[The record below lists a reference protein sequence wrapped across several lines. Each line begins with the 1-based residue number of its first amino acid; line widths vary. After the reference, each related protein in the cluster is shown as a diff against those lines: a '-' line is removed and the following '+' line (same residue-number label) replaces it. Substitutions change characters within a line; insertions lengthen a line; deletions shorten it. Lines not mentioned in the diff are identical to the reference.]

1 MKVSYKWVKQFIE
14 NFDEDIEKV
23 VEKLNETGLEST
35 YEKFGN
41 YIPNLT
47 TVKILSVEKHPEK
60 DNLLVCKATDAE
72 KEYQVI
78 TAAKNVKEGDIVV
91 LAKEG
96 AIINGREIKPVKFG
110 SLISEGMFLS
120 FEELGID
127 IPSEGLFIL
136 GKDAPIGADASKLL
150 DLGED
155 YIIEV
160 EITPNRGDALSVRGL
175 AREIAAIFG
184 KKRTEKLPVVSIL
197 KERLPE
203 INIETDLLNRY
214 RGIIVENVKVDV
226 SPLDIQ
232 LKLIKSG
239 QKPINNIVDITN
251 FILLQEGQP
260 LHAFDLDKLEGK
272 IHIRQAVEGEKITAL
287 DGNEYTLNKNDIV
300 IADDKKAVAIAGI
313 IGGDNT
319 KVDENTK
326 NVLLEAANF
335 DPSAVRKTAK
345 RLGISTDS
353 SYRFERG
360 VDIENLPNAQDKA
373 LELILSTAEGKAV
386 GEKDLYI
393 NVYKPKQVKL
403 REKQVKRVLG
413 AEIPKEKCSE
423 LLNRLEIPTEIVEDG
438 TLSKI
443 PAFRA
448 YDLEREIDLVEEV
461 GRLTGFNNLEE
472 TYPSISTE
480 NFSYPD
486 YFKLEEKIRKFF
498 ISNGLTE
505 VLTYTFSSQEDNEAL
520 GIVKPEIEIINYI
533 LKSQSLMRNNLVVS
547 LINTLIENLKYGTK
561 DLSIFEI
568 GTTFFDSYEEY
579 RVGFLLTG
587 KFINGYTFTKENQQ
601 INTTERWNFLKAKG
615 LINSFL
621 EYIGINNLN
630 IDIPKHQFL
639 NKYESVEFLAN
650 NIEIGY
656 IGKIHPKIAK
666 KLDIPEDTYVG
677 ELHLKYVSRDLKEAE
692 HKPYLYDLIKEKD
705 EIIYKEIP
713 KFPSVKRDL
722 AFEAE
727 EDFPVGTLLDE
738 IPKTCKLIKKVKLFD
753 VYFIGNGKKSIAV
766 SVEFN
771 AGDRSLT
778 DEEVNQMVEKLIN
791 KLNEKF
797 GLKLRK

>member
-1 MKVSYKWVKQFIE
+1 MKVSYKWVKEFIE
-14 NFDEDIEKV
+14 NFDEDIETV

-47 TVKILSVEKHPEK
+47 TVKILSIEKHPEK
-60 DNLLVCKATDAE
+60 DNLLVCRATDGS

-96 AIINGREIKPVKFG
+96 AVINGIEIKPVKFG
-110 SLISEGMFLS
+110 SLTSEGMFLS
-120 FEELGID
+120 FEELGIE

-136 GKDAPIGADASKLL
+136 GKDAPIGVDASKLL

-155 YIIEV
+155 YIIEL

-197 KERLPE
+197 QENIPE
-203 INIETDLLNRY
+203 IQVETDKLNRY
-214 RGIIVENVKVDV
+214 RAVIVENVKVNV

-260 LHAFDLDKLEGK
+260 LHAFDLDKLEGE
-272 IHIRQAVEGEKITAL
+272 IHIRQASEGEKIVAL

-335 DPSAVRKTAK
+335 DPSSVRKTAK

-373 LELILSTAEGKAV
+373 IELISSTAGGRAV
-386 GEKDLYI
+386 GESDVHI

-403 REKQVKRVLG
+403 REKQIKRVLG

-438 TLSKI
+438 TLSEI

-480 NFSYPD
+480 NFNYPD

-505 VLTYTFSSQEDNEAL
+505 VLTYTFSSEEDHQAL
-520 GIVKPEIEIINYI
+520 GLPKPDIEIINYI
-533 LKSQSLMRNNLVVS
+533 LKSQSLMRNNLAVS
-547 LINTLIENLKYGTK
+547 LINTLKENIKYGSK
-561 DLSIFEI
+561 DLSVFET
-568 GTTFFDSYEEY
+568 GTVFFDDHEEY
-579 RVGFLLTG
+579 RIGILLTG
-587 KFINGYTFTKENQQ
+587 KFIDGYTFSKEKQQ
-601 INTTERWNFLKAKG
+601 LNTTEKWDFLKVKG
-615 LINSFL
+615 LINSFF
-621 EYIGINNLN
+621 EYIGIKNLN
-630 IDIPKHQFL
+630 VNLPQLQFL
-639 NKYESVEFLAN
+639 NKYEAVKFLKGN
-650 NIEIGY
+650 TELGY
-656 IGKIHPKIAK
+656 IGKIHPKTAK
-666 KLDIPEDTYVG
+666 NLEIPEDTYIG
-677 ELHLKYVSRDLKEAE
+677 EFYLKYVSRDLKEPD
-692 HKPYLYDLIKEKD
+692 HKPYIYDLIKEKE
-705 EIIYKEIP
+705 EIVYNEIP

-727 EDFPVGTLLDE
+727 EDFSVGTLLDE

-753 VYFIGNGKKSIAV
+753 VYFLGNGRKSIAV

-778 DEEVNQMVEKLIN
+778 DEEVNQMVEDLVN